1 MRIIVFFFFSVILCH
16 TVSEG
21 PLKVPFL
28 KRDMEVGQT
37 LEEFPSEEV
46 GNKRRR
52 WWWPKPK
59 LFRFSHCKLYRRSDR
74 PEVYLYLDG
83 QCRHIPNIHTFH
95 RLFTS
100 FRAVRTVS
108 PWLWPGCTMGQ
119 SISRGAFLGRGHGR
133 YEVYLFS
140 NGVKRHIA
148 SPDTMRKCNF
158 SWGRVMRLSTTYVDR
173 TRTSRTIH

>member
-1 MRIIVFFFFSVILCH
+1 MRIIVFFLFSVILCD
-16 TVSEG
+16 TDTEG
-21 PLKVPFL
+21 LLKVPFL
-28 KRDMEVGQT
+28 KRDMEVGHT

-46 GNKRRR
+46 GNKRRL
-52 WWWPKPK
+52 WSPW
-59 LFRFSHCKLYRRSDR
+59 FRFSHCKLYRMSHRR
-74 PEVYLYLDG
+74 EVYLYLDG
-83 QCRHIPNIHTFH
+83 QCRHIPDPHTFY

-100 FRAVRTVS
+100 FRAVRVVS
-108 PWLWPGCTMGQ
+108 PWLWPGCNSGP

-133 YEVYLFS
+133 REVYLFS